1 MNIVER
7 IGIQDSRIGAIIP
20 HSLHAIAIVG
30 PEGGE
35 QRIGATEHFCIF
47 FFHHN
52 TIFSYL
58 TLHCIRFNFKLGLK
72 SKVASDIVKFQH
84 NVLVNRIQQGVHTL
98 SIQPN
103 RIQTRTIVRDKF
115 ILKIITTSK
124 MQ

>member
-1 MNIVER
+1 MNRVER
-7 IGIQDSRIGAIIP
+7 IGIQDSRIGAVI
-20 HSLHAIAIVG
+20 LHAQYSIAIVG

-35 QRIGATEHFCIF
+35 QRIGTTDHFSRFIL
-47 FFHHN
+47 HHN

-58 TLHCIRFNFKLGLK
+58 TLHRIRFNFKLGMK

-84 NVLVNRIQQGVHTL
+84 NVLVNRIQQGIHTL

-103 RIQTRTIVRDKF
+103 RIQTSTIVRDKF

-124 MQ
+124 MR